1 VIEMKTDREIYPI
14 YFIYGTEEL
23 LIEEEIRKLLDRALG
38 PKERGLNIHTFNGG
52 EHTPQEI
59 VEAAQTLPMFARYR
73 FILVREAEKIDPDD
87 LEIFRRY
94 LGNPSPS
101 TCLVLRAQSVGP
113 WKGLLPG
120 IEKVGKVAEHSRLKG
135 KALVSW
141 VRSRMAEKGK
151 TISEEAA
158 DYLLEVVGDNLY
170 HLENAL
176 EKAFLSAGT
185 RGTIEL
191 GDLEGTV
198 ADVKV
203 STVYELTEAIGHQD
217 VAKALG
223 VLEQV
228 MSSKAVSF
236 RREEGPSKMDDPV
249 PILLSMMARQYRMI
263 WKVKET
269 LSGHPEVAEA
279 ARVLK
284 MSPWVMRKL
293 VDQSKKFSESSLR
306 SGILKCHKTDLAI
319 KKGRGPKELL
329 MEKLVIDLCHPQER

>member
-1 VIEMKTDREIYPI
+1 MEMETEHGIHPI

-23 LIEEEIRKLLDRALG
+23 LIEEEIRKLQDRALG
-38 PKERGLNIHTFNGG
+38 PKEKGLNTHTFGGG

-73 FILVREAEKIDPDD
+73 FVLVKEAEKVDPEG
-87 LEIFRRY
+87 LEVFRRY
-94 LGNPSPS
+94 FENPSPS
-101 TCLVLRAQSVGP
+101 TCLVLRAQTIGP
-113 WKGLLPG
+113 WKGLFPR
-120 IEKVGKVAEHSRLKG
+120 IEKAGKVVEHSRLKG
-135 KALVSW
+135 KGLASW
-141 VRSRMAEKGK
+141 VRGRMRDKGK

-185 RGTIEL
+185 RSTVEL
-191 GDLEGTV
+191 ADLEGTV
-198 ADVKV
+198 ANVKV
-203 STVYELTEAIGHQD
+203 STVFELTEAIGHRD

-223 VLEQV
+223 IMEKV

-236 RREEGPSKMDDPV
+236 RREEGPSKTDDPV

-263 WKVKET
+263 WRVKET
-269 LSGHPEVAEA
+269 LSDHPGAAEA

-284 MSPWVMRKL
+284 MSSWTFRNL
-293 VDQSKKFSESSLR
+293 AEQSKKFSESSLR
-306 SGILKCHKTDLAI
+306 SGILKCHQTDLAI

-329 MEKLVIDLCHPQER
+329 MEKLVIDLCHPQEG